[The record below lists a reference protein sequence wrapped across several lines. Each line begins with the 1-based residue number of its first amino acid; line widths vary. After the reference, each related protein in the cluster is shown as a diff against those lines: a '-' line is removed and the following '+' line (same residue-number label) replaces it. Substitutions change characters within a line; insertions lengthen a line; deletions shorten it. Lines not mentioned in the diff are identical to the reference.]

1 MKKKI
6 DNKDQRLNCGIV
18 LRPNIM
24 TLPRPSFVWIFIGL
38 LCFVLNLE
46 KRKASARNFP
56 FQRFNWI
63 YLGILEQQLQ
73 RSSLIYITE
82 IDHNSY
88 VIVLLQLKR
97 LCKVTTNVKHLTY
110 PCPWSSWSQA
120 NIRTIFMGSVIS
132 QSNIRTIEISRSHL
146 M

>member
-1 MKKKI
+1 MPQYWINRQLKTQLTDEEKI
-6 DNKDQRLNCGIV
+6 DNKDQRLNCGIA

-46 KRKASARNFP
+46 KRKVSARNFP

-82 IDHNSY
+82 IDHHSY
-88 VIVLLQLKR
+88 AIVLLQLKR
-97 LCKVTTNVKHLTY
+97 LCKVTTNVKTFNLPLSMVFLVPGEH
-110 PCPWSSWSQA
+110 
-120 NIRTIFMGSVIS
+120 
-132 QSNIRTIEISRSHL
+132 SNHFYGFCD
-146 M
+146 